1 MIEDPSGT
9 VLAIFAAFCRIGACL
24 MVMPGFSS
32 FRVALQIRLFAAV
45 ALSMALLPLLWDTIY
60 PRVQGGGAS
69 YVLLVGSEVVIGAFI
84 GLLAR
89 FVVLAMQ
96 FAGTAI
102 SLSIGMN
109 GQPGQPIIE
118 NEPEG
123 QLTAFITF
131 TALLLLFMADFH
143 HLIIES
149 LVESYD
155 FLPMGGVFGAQRA
168 LVSLADT
175 LSSTF
180 IAILRLAAPFIA
192 YGLVFNFSI
201 GLVNK
206 LAPQI
211 PLYFISIPFLL
222 AGGLILFY
230 FGSANFFSLFA
241 ASFGPLFEGLR

>member
-1 MIEDPSGT
+1 MIDDPTGT

-32 FRVALQIRLFAAV
+32 FRIALQIRLFAAV
-45 ALSMALLPLLWDTIY
+45 ALSIALLPLLWDTIY

-69 YVLLVGSEVVIGAFI
+69 FIYIIGVEIFIGAFI

-89 FVVLAMQ
+89 MVVLSMQ

-102 SLSIGMN
+102 SVAIGMN
-109 GQPGQPIIE
+109 GQPGAPIIE

-143 HLIIES
+143 HLVIET
-149 LVESYD
+149 LVRSYE
-155 FLPMGGVFGAQRA
+155 FLPMGGAFGAQRA
-168 LVSLADT
+168 LVSLTDT

-180 IAILRLAAPFIA
+180 VAVLRLAAPFIV

-201 GLVNK
+201 GMVNK

-230 FGSANFFSLFA
+230 FGSTNFFTLFS